1 VRLSEYEV
9 FINVDSTASRF
20 DAQRYASKTVKLCNN
35 TTWTNRTWLSSFQT
49 GTRADV
55 FADRQTDRRTDGR
68 NNHTLGVVHHARISS
83 RSATWRTSRE
93 DDESVRLWLCAYL
106 QQRGQIGTVKLRQ
119 SGRTGQTNMTSE
131 HLLRIKTNNTRLAP
145 TSCCELNQGQGD
157 VRAWVELVSGRSDR
171 RAYFWPKWPISDT
184 MVIPSVCNC
193 QLSTTLSL
201 HRTESRQCRA
211 QAYPR
216 SCQRQF
222 SVLYQRY
229 LTHVFFFFF
238 NVLTM
243 ATDMPRPDCVQ

>member
-1 VRLSEYEV
+1 MRLSEYEV
-9 FINVDSTASRF
+9 FINVGSTASRF

-119 SGRTGQTNMTSE
+119 SGRTGQTNMT
-131 HLLRIKTNNTRLAP
+131 RAP
-145 TSCCELNQGQGD
+145 APYQNKQHATGANVML
-157 VRAWVELVSGRSDR
+157 
-171 RAYFWPKWPISDT
+171 
-184 MVIPSVCNC
+184 
-193 QLSTTLSL
+193 
-201 HRTESRQCRA
+201 RTESGAGRRARVSWTGFRQI
-211 QAYPR
+211 R
-216 SCQRQF
+216 STCLLLTEMTDIRCDGHSFCLQLSAFYNSELTQNRIQTVSGTSIS
-222 SVLYQRY
+222 SVLPAAVQCS
-229 LTHVFFFFF
+229 LSTLF
-238 NVLTM
+238 NTCLLLLL
-243 ATDMPRPDCVQ
+243 